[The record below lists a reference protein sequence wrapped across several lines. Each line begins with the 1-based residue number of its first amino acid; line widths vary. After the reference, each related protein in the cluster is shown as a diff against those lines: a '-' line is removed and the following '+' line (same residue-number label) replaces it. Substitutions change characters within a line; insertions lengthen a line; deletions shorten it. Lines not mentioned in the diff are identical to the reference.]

1 MNSYKIFL
9 FIFSIFL
16 FLFVY
21 SASAQQAP
29 EYDEKMIAQK
39 VDSVMQ
45 DMTLTDKVGEMTQL
59 SIDMISEG
67 QPYNLNE
74 PHSLSEEKLKR
85 VLLEHRVGSI
95 LNVGGHAYSKEH
107 WQEIIKQIQD
117 IAINEKSTGI
127 PVIYGID
134 SIHGA
139 NYTLGS
145 TLFPQQI
152 GMAATWN
159 TELVKRGAEIAAYET
174 RASYI
179 PWNFSPV
186 LDIGRDYRWPRLWE
200 TFGEDVH
207 LAKKLGVAMVEG
219 YQGKDPANPHNVAAT
234 MKHFLGYSLPITGK
248 DRTQAWIPER
258 QMREYVLPMFKA
270 AAEAGALTVMINSGE
285 MNGIPV
291 HANKDILTG
300 LLRDEMGFEGIAVSD
315 WEDIIYIQSRHKV
328 AGTYKEAI
336 EMAVNAGVDM
346 SMVPLDLQFPKLL
359 KELVEEGKVTMER
372 IDEAVQRILTVKF
385 KLGLFE
391 NPYYEEEGLYSKFGS
406 EEFAQESYR
415 SAVESVTL
423 LKNENNILPLSTDRK
438 VLVTGPTANSLTM
451 LNGGWSRT
459 WQGTDPQYNTE
470 GKSTI
475 LEAIRSKMG
484 QESVTHVEGT
494 DIGSAINID
503 EAVAAAKNNDVAIVC
518 LGEAPYTEKPGD
530 INDLWLPQA
539 QRDLVNAIAETGTP
553 IVLVLVEGRPR
564 IVSDIEPKAD
574 GVLMAYLPG
583 HEGGPAIADILYGDA
598 NPSGELPITYPRYP
612 NDLVPYDHNYTDQID
627 TNFGTNA
634 FNPQWE
640 FGHGLSYTDFE
651 YKNMQLSNNRM
662 DSTGQTTITVDVT
675 NTGKRAGKEVVQ
687 LYVSDLVASIT
698 PAVKRLRNFAKI
710 QLEPGETKTVSF
722 TLMPEDLA
730 FVGKDNEWI
739 TEPGEFA
746 LHIGP
751 ITKKIAYEY

>member
-1 MNSYKIFL
+1 MKSYKIF
-9 FIFSIFL
+9 FFTFATMF
-16 FLFVY
+16 FLFVH
-21 SASAQQAP
+21 SSLAQQAP
-29 EYDEKMIAQK
+29 KYDEQAIAQK

-67 QPYNLNE
+67 QPYNLKE

-117 IAINEKSTGI
+117 IAINEKPTGI

-152 GMAATWN
+152 AMAATWN
-159 TELVKRGAEIAAYET
+159 TELVKRGAEITAYET

-207 LAKKLGVAMVEG
+207 LSKKLGVAMVKG
-219 YQGKDPANPHNVAAT
+219 YQGEDPSKPHNVAAT

-270 AAEAGALTVMINSGE
+270 ANEAGALTVMINSGE

-315 WEDIIYIQSRHKV
+315 WEDIIYLQSRHKV
-328 AGTYKEAI
+328 AATYKEAI

-346 SMVPLDLQFPKLL
+346 SMVPLDLQFPQLL
-359 KELVEEGKVTMER
+359 KELVEEGKVPMER
-372 IDEAVQRILTVKF
+372 IDEAVRRILTVKF

-406 EEFAQESYR
+406 EEFARASYR
-415 SAVESVTL
+415 SAVEAVTL

-475 LEAIRSKMG
+475 LEAIQNKLG
-484 QESVTHVEGT
+484 QQSVTHVEGT
-494 DIGSAINID
+494 DISSNINISK
-503 EAVAAAKNNDVAIVC
+503 AVEAAKNNDVAVIC

-530 INDLWLPQA
+530 INDLWLPEA

-553 IVLVLVEGRPR
+553 IVMVLVEGRPR
-564 IVSDIEPKAD
+564 IVSDIEPKAA

-583 HEGGPAIADILYGDA
+583 HEGGTAIADILFGDA

-640 FGHGLSYTDFE
+640 FGHGLSYTTFE
-651 YKNMQLSNNRM
+651 YENMQISNNKM

-675 NTGKRAGKEVVQ
+675 NTGERTGKEVVQ

-698 PAVKRLRNFAKI
+698 PAVKRLRNFTKI

-751 ITKKIAYEY
+751 ITKKIAFEY